1 MPKSEQE
8 IEAEVKERGL
18 TPYFW
23 DGEFH
28 SLPHYLA
35 EKYADF
41 IAELKRD
48 KESSK
53 PVANP

>member
-48 KESSK
+48 KENEVEK
-53 PVANP
+53 